1 MKVNI
6 KIALFEFIDLTE
18 SEWLV
23 FSESFIVKHYKKG
36 EYLLKADDLCDYVG
50 FIDKGFFTFFYLIE
64 GVQHIRGFFFPNEFI
79 SNYSCFLLEN
89 KSKFNIQALEDSSV
103 TLIHRDALFRLYEKL
118 PKVQELS
125 RNIVENLYIEVSE
138 KYESFFLKTAEERYL
153 ELINSRPTIIQ
164 RIPQYMIASYLGITP
179 EGLSRIRKRLAKK

>member
-1 MKVNI
+1 LKVNI